1 MSSQNAPLKPLS
13 VSEFDISKL
22 SMGASRENTER
33 GFTKHYLNYNRGT
46 SIHDNKAIVKF
57 ENVKV
62 QGVYAPNEG
71 SNKYGMLCVIQDKA
85 QVDLLKSVESKIL
98 ELALKNKEAW
108 FDDAELEKDDIEA
121 SYKSMVK
128 HNETYNTTSFTLN
141 FPFMTDEVK
150 DSVTLQYLEGCGEP
164 SQEILD
170 SSDLTVKL
178 PRGSVV
184 DLFLHITNLLV
195 QDSSKEFNIQRT
207 VFKRI
212 NVRKLASASGSSSSG
227 PRPGMSVD
235 EIDVSNIVSG
245 DVITNDRQGR
255 SLKPKYQYT
264 TKDGE
269 EKLRSLTVHLPGV
282 KVSFRRQVDDSG
294 KSNFN
299 MVYRLNEKH
308 LEKFEEID
316 DHLKQDFYTNFG
328 KYESGKKITKKMMDN
343 KFKGAVKHSDDYPPN
358 MWYSIYA
365 EDKGDETFD
374 FKGNFYKPD
383 GTRYSNDEIIGDIFG
398 NTLTCD
404 LNVYL
409 KHIWFVSAKG
419 TYSTKFNVGS
429 VVVDTTAIS
438 VEYDLGDTHVDTIKS
453 PSGSSS
459 EPEADAAA
467 DAAVDAAA
475 SGEEEHVSSDPEDSS
490 NVPSEEED

>member
-1 MSSQNAPLKPLS
+1 MSAQNAPLKPLS

-46 SIHDNKAIVKF
+46 SIQDNKAIVKF

-85 QVDLLKSVESKIL
+85 QVKLLKEVEEQIL
-98 ELALKNKEAW
+98 QLALENKEGW
-108 FDDAELEKDDIEA
+108 FDDSELEKEDVEA

-128 HNETYNTTSFTLN
+128 HNETYNNTSFTVN

-150 DSVTLQYLEGCGEP
+150 DPVILQYLEGCGEP
-164 SQEILD
+164 TQEMLD

-184 DLFLHITNLLV
+184 DLFLHITNVLV
-195 QDSSKEFNIQRT
+195 QDSSKEFNLQRT

-212 NVRKLASASGSSSSG
+212 NVRKLASDSGSSSSG
-227 PRPGMSVD
+227 PRPGMTVE

-269 EKLRSLTVHLPGV
+269 EKLRSLTVHLPSV

-294 KSNFN
+294 KSSFN
-299 MVYRLNEKH
+299 VVYRLNEEH

-328 KYESGKKITKKMMDN
+328 KYESGKKITKKMLDK
-343 KFKGAVKHSDDYPPN
+343 KFKGAVKHSDEYPAN
-358 MWYSIYA
+358 MWYSVYA
-365 EDKGDETFD
+365 EDKGDNTFD

-383 GTRYSNDEIIGDIFG
+383 GSQYTNEEVMNDVFG
-398 NTLTCD
+398 HTLTCD

-409 KHIWFVSAKG
+409 KHIWFVTAKG
-419 TYSTKFNVGS
+419 TYSAKFNVGS
-429 VVVDTTAIS
+429 VVVDTTATS

-453 PSGSSS
+453 ASGSSS
-459 EPEADAAA
+459 EPDVAET
-467 DAAVDAAA
+467 VV

-490 NVPSEEED
+490 AVPSEEED

>member
-13 VSEFDISKL
+13 VSEFEVSKL

-33 GFTKHYLNYNRGT
+33 GFTKHYINYNREKT
-46 SIHDNKAIVKF
+46 IQDNKAIVKF
-57 ENVKV
+57 ENVKI

-71 SNKYGMLCVIQDKA
+71 SSKYGILCVIQDDN
-85 QVDLLKSVESKIL
+85 QIELLTNVEKHIQD
-98 ELALKNKEAW
+98 LALKNKEAL
-108 FDDAELEKDDIEA
+108 FDDSELEKEDIEA

-128 HNETYNTTSFTLN
+128 HNETYNNTSFTVN

-150 DSVTLQYLEGCGEP
+150 DPVTLQYLEGCGTP
-164 SQEILD
+164 TQEMMD
-170 SSDLTVKL
+170 STDLTVKL

-184 DLFLHITNLLV
+184 DMFLQITNILV

-207 VFKRI
+207 IFKRI
-212 NVRKLASASGSSSSG
+212 NVRKLASVSTSSSSG
-227 PRPGMSVD
+227 PRPGMTVE

-245 DVITNDRQGR
+245 DVITNERQGR
-255 SLKPKYQYT
+255 SLKPKYKYT

-269 EKLRSLTVHLPGV
+269 DKLRSLTVHLPDV
-282 KVSFRRQVDDSG
+282 KVSFRRQVDDNG

-299 MVYRLNEKH
+299 IVYRLNEDH

-316 DHLKQDFYTNFG
+316 DQLKQDFFTNFS
-328 KYESGKKITKKMMDN
+328 KYESGKKITKKMLDK
-343 KFKGAVKHSDDYPPN
+343 KFKGAVKHSEDYPAN

-365 EDKGDETFD
+365 EDKGDDTFD

-383 GTRYSNDEIIGDIFG
+383 GSQYSNDEIINDIFG

-419 TYSTKFNVGS
+419 TYSAKFNVGS
-429 VVVDTTAIS
+429 VVVDTS
-438 VEYDLGDTHVDTIKS
+438 SSGVEYDLGDAHVDTIKS
-453 PSGSSS
+453 TSGSSS
-459 EPEADAAA
+459 TEPV
-467 DAAVDAAA
+467 VDATE
-475 SGEEEHVSSDPEDSS
+475 EEEHVSSDPEDSS
-490 NVPSEEED
+490 AVPSEEED

>member
-1 MSSQNAPLKPLS
+1 MSSTQNNAPLKPLM
-13 VSEFDISKL
+13 VSEFDVSKL
-22 SMGASRENTER
+22 TMGASRENTER
-33 GFTKHYLNYNRGT
+33 GFTKHYINYNRGS
-46 SIHDNKAIVKF
+46 SIQDNKAIVKF

-71 SNKYGMLCVIQDKA
+71 SHKYGMLCVIQDNA
-85 QVDLLKSVESKIL
+85 QVELLKSVENHLLDLGL
-98 ELALKNKEAW
+98 ENKEAL
-108 FDDAELEKDDIEA
+108 FDDAELEREDIE
-121 SYKSMVK
+121 SSFKSMVK
-128 HNETYNTTSFTLN
+128 HNETYNNTSFTVN

-150 DSVTLQYLEGCGEP
+150 DPVTLQYLKGCGEP
-164 SQEILD
+164 TQEMLD

-184 DLFLHITNLLV
+184 DMFLYITNILV
-195 QDSSKEFNIQRT
+195 QDSSKEFNIQRS

-227 PRPGMSVD
+227 PRPGMSVE

-245 DVITNDRQGR
+245 DVFTNDRQGR

-264 TKDGE
+264 TEDGE
-269 EKLRSLTVHLPGV
+269 DKLRSLSVHLSGV
-282 KVSFRRQVDDSG
+282 KVSFRRQVDDNG

-299 MVYRLNEKH
+299 VVYRLNEEH

-316 DHLKQDFYTNFG
+316 EHLKQDFYTNFG
-328 KYESGKKITKKMMDN
+328 KYESGKKITKKMLDK
-343 KFKGAVKHSDDYPPN
+343 KFKGAVKHSDEYPAN

-365 EDKGDETFD
+365 EDKGDDTFD

-383 GTRYSNDEIIGDIFG
+383 GSQYSNDEIIGDIFG

-419 TYSTKFNVGS
+419 TYSAKFNVGS
-429 VVVDTTAIS
+429 VVVDTTASS

-453 PSGSSS
+453 TSVSSS
-459 EPEADAAA
+459 EPVADTTE
-467 DAAVDAAA
+467 
-475 SGEEEHVSSDPEDSS
+475 EEEHVSSDPEDSS
-490 NVPSEEED
+490 AVPSEEED

>member
-1 MSSQNAPLKPLS
+1 MSAQKNTPLKPLK
-13 VSEFDISKL
+13 VSEFDVSKL
-22 SMGASRENTER
+22 TMGASRENTER

-46 SIHDNKAIVKF
+46 SIQDNKAIVKF
-57 ENVKV
+57 ENVKI

-71 SNKYGMLCVIQDKA
+71 SNKYGMLCVIQDNA
-85 QVDLLKSVESKIL
+85 QVDLLKSVESQIL
-98 ELALKNKEAW
+98 ELALENKEVW

-128 HNETYNTTSFTLN
+128 HNETYNNTSFTVN

-150 DSVTLQYLEGCGEP
+150 DPVTLQYLEGCGEP
-164 SQEILD
+164 SQEMLD

-227 PRPGMSVD
+227 PRPGMLVD
-235 EIDVSNIVSG
+235 DIDVSNIVSG

-282 KVSFRRQVDDSG
+282 KASFRRQVDDSG

-299 MVYRLNEKH
+299 VVYRLNEEH

-328 KYESGKKITKKMMDN
+328 KYESGKKITKKMLDK
-343 KFKGAVKHSDDYPPN
+343 KFKGAVKHSEDYPAN

-365 EDKGDETFD
+365 EDTGDNTFD

-383 GTRYSNDEIIGDIFG
+383 GSQYSNDEILNDIFG

-419 TYSTKFNVGS
+419 TYSAKFNVGS
-429 VVVDTTAIS
+429 VVVDTTATS
-438 VEYDLGDTHVDTIKS
+438 VEYDLGDAHVDTIKS
-453 PSGSSS
+453 VSGSSS
-459 EPEADAAA
+459 EPVVAATE
-467 DAAVDAAA
+467 
-475 SGEEEHVSSDPEDSS
+475 EEEHVSSDPEDSS
-490 NVPSEEED
+490 AVPSEEED